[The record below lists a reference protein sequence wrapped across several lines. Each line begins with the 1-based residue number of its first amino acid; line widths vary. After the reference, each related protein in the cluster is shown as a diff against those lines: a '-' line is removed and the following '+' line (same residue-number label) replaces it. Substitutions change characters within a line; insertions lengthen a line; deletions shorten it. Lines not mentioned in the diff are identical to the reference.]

1 MLRHNKETDRDSG
14 EFIDTNDE
22 EGTDGASKLLG
33 LINKIRKTSEDDDL
47 SEADGGYSNGRN
59 RGNNTDDS
67 LDDSANSE
75 EDGEEKSE
83 GDTPSDTDI
92 EEEEEEAE
100 WEAEAETLEV
110 LDDPV
115 RMYLREIGR
124 VRLLTSAD
132 ERPLATKL
140 EGQKQLRNLEKNL
153 TEIEG
158 HAPKP
163 WEISRQLLHNIVEAG
178 PLNSNLFLSPL

>member
-1 MLRHNKETDRDSG
+1 EDEDS
-14 EFIDTNDE
+14 
-22 EGTDGASKLLG
+22 DG
-33 LINKIRKTSEDDDL
+33 
-47 SEADGGYSNGRN
+47 DGGYSAGRN
-59 RGNNTDDS
+59 RGNNTDESDGP
-67 LDDSANSE
+67 ANAE
-75 EDGEEKSE
+75 EDGDEKAE
-83 GDTPSDTDI
+83 GDTPSDTDV

-132 ERPLATKL
+132 ERSLARKL
-140 EGQKQLRNLEKNL
+140 EGQKQLRNLEKSL

-158 HAPKP
+158 HSPKP

-178 PLNSNLFLSPL
+178 PLISSLTRYLDIPENITLSEIVENETLRKAIDAEVDLDMIAFIADFMN